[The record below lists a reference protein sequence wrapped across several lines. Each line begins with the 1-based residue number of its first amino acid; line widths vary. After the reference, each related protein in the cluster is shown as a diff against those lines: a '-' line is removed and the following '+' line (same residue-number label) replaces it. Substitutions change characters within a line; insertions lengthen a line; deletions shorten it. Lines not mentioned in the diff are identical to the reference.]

1 MDILYLVDRLEEAVK
16 SGKTLPFRNL
26 RAVDEADI
34 LPLLDQMRISIPEEV
49 RRAER
54 IIRDKERTLAQA
66 HEEADRIVAL
76 ARKEA
81 ARLSAEHTIVQ
92 TAESR
97 AVVIRERAEREA
109 DQIRSGAD
117 GYAYD
122 VLCRLEQ
129 ELKRTCTVVEN
140 GINRL
145 QADQERRDAAAKAET
160 DVGAKAEVQIA
171 APEET
176 EQVEVAT
183 EQS

>member
-16 SGKTLPFRNL
+16 AGKGLPFRNY
-26 RAVDEADI
+26 RAVSEAEI

-54 IIRDKERTLAQA
+54 IIREKERTLAQA
-66 HEEADRIVAL
+66 HEEAERIVAL

-81 ARLSAEHTIVQ
+81 ARLSAEHTIAQ

-109 DQIRSGAD
+109 DQTRSGAD
-117 GYAYD
+117 AYAFD

-129 ELKRTCTVVEN
+129 ELKRSATVVEN
-140 GINRL
+140 GIRRI
-145 QADQERRDAAAKAET
+145 QADQEKRQASLGPIDEGV
-160 DVGAKAEVQIA
+160 DDG
-171 APEET
+171 PD
-176 EQVEVAT
+176 
-183 EQS
+183 S